1 MVLAILIVKWS
12 RTDESE
18 YRPLVQDMRLVDA
31 VKIADVLDKSEIDYF
46 SDVKNHMLYVN
57 QNQSVQAR
65 IELAKIGIVIEYPK
79 ISEYA
84 DLHEAY
90 AQLSENLEHE
100 KTHGPLHEQPWF
112 LRVIRLIMGGIII
125 IVLILSV
132 VRPALA
138 AVLLSEDEK

>member
-1 MVLAILIVKWS
+1 MLTILIVKWS
-12 RTDESE
+12 RTDEPE

-79 ISEYA
+79 ISEHE

-90 AQLSENLEHE
+90 SQLSKNLERE
-100 KTHGPLHEQPWF
+100 RTNGPFHEQPWF
-112 LRVIRLIMGGIII
+112 LKVIRLIMSVIII
-125 IVLILSV
+125 IVLILSI

-138 AVLLSEDEK
+138 ALLLSEDEK